1 MRIRP
6 SRVGSPWFTYHI
18 LSLNEQKLL
27 SKGSHEL
34 YRSLGFSWAL
44 SYFLRR
50 CHGRAFGSMAIR
62 GSSFRTESEGC
73 PFRTIHF
80 HLRGNVEK
88 DLMDSR
94 YYLHTLNFRGPQI
107 LDAFGHLL
115 AYRIWMD
122 LVSISSNFQ
131 GSQFDPSR
139 HISDLCFPLQWG
151 LISRSSATL
160 KTFPLNGDPRKNA
173 FYIQKTQAFQPY
185 LESWSES
192 ICMCVSNISPFS
204 YLTYLTL
211 FLWKECGVN
220 TT

>member
-1 MRIRP
+1 MLQL
-6 SRVGSPWFTYHI
+6 G
-18 LSLNEQKLL
+18 L
-27 SKGSHEL
+27 EL
-34 YRSLGFSWAL
+34 
-44 SYFLRR
+44 FLRR

-62 GSSFRTESEGC
+62 GSSFKTESKGC

-88 DLMDSR
+88 GLMDSR
-94 YYLHTLNFRGPQI
+94 YYLHNLNFRGPQI
-107 LDAFGHLL
+107 LDAFDHL
-115 AYRIWMD
+115 

-211 FLWKECGVN
+211 FL
-220 TT
+220 